1 VNFMPSMAAGRGGD
15 VESRE
20 ARNWSENG
28 SIKTNKGVNFVDSY
42 RSQSDR
48 NYVLKKVMRFHSA
61 LNAFASLTGTESPQ
75 V

>member
-1 VNFMPSMAAGRGGD
+1 FMPSMAAGRGGD

-42 RSQSDR
+42 RSGVIQCVKPSE
-48 NYVLKKVMRFHSA
+48 LAQCLETH
-61 LNAFASLTGTESPQ
+61 LGHQ
-75 V
+75 W